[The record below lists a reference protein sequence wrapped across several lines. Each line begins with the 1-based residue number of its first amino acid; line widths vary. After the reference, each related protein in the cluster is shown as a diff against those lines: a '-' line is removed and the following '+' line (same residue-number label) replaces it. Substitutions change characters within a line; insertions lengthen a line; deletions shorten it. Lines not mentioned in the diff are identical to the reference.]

1 MKAIEKKIEFSVDA
15 VECMAFHDFRWTQEA
30 LINLLD
36 NAIKYSPSG
45 TTVEIRLQKLTSY
58 ALIEV
63 IDQGMGVEK
72 GAAQDFPAFLPRR
85 AGKGTA
91 KGWSRYWIIFSK
103 RNHRTA
109 AWHHHGKRKSLP
121 PGLLLPGD
129 ASLIYYKTVRFLLV
143 SCKNSIVQY

>member
-72 GAAQDFPAFLPRR
+72 RSGTRFSSAFYRGEQAKELQRDGAGIGLYLAKEIIEQQHGTVTVKENPSHRGCCFQVMLP
-85 AGKGTA
+85 
-91 KGWSRYWIIFSK
+91 
-103 RNHRTA
+103 
-109 AWHHHGKRKSLP
+109 L
-121 PGLLLPGD
+121 
-129 ASLIYYKTVRFLLV
+129 
-143 SCKNSIVQY
+143 SITKL

>member
-1 MKAIEKKIEFSVDA
+1 
-15 VECMAFHDFRWTQEA
+15 MAFHDFRWTQEA

-72 GAAQDFPAFLPRR
+72 KERHKIFQRFYRGEQTKELQRDGAGIGLYLAKEIIEQQHGTITVKENPSHPGCCFQVMLP
-85 AGKGTA
+85 
-91 KGWSRYWIIFSK
+91 
-103 RNHRTA
+103 
-109 AWHHHGKRKSLP
+109 L
-121 PGLLLPGD
+121 
-129 ASLIYYKTVRFLLV
+129 
-143 SCKNSIVQY
+143 SITKL

>member
-1 MKAIEKKIEFSVDA
+1 
-15 VECMAFHDFRWTQEA
+15 MAFHDFRWTQEA

-72 GAAQDFPAFLPRR
+72 KERHKDGAGIGLYLAKEIIEQQHGTITVKENPSHQGCCFQVMLP
-85 AGKGTA
+85 
-91 KGWSRYWIIFSK
+91 
-103 RNHRTA
+103 
-109 AWHHHGKRKSLP
+109 L
-121 PGLLLPGD
+121 
-129 ASLIYYKTVRFLLV
+129 
-143 SCKNSIVQY
+143 SITKL